1 MKVWGVFERRAVE
14 WTPYDTLIAL
24 KRTKEQAT
32 NLLDT
37 LNKHRPWNGEFSEE
51 WDKLMD
57 KYPGINI
64 EVSIREQYENMKPYV
79 DKNPKPVELAKAAL
93 RKNGIEPVST
103 KIRGGTDGATFST
116 QDCGPSFLK
125 RLGKRPKGFLCHGV

>member
-57 KYPGINI
+57 KYPELCTNSDQFFIKEL
-64 EVSIREQYENMKPYV
+64 EVEE
-79 DKNPKPVELAKAAL
+79 D
-93 RKNGIEPVST
+93 
-103 KIRGGTDGATFST
+103 
-116 QDCGPSFLK
+116 
-125 RLGKRPKGFLCHGV
+125 